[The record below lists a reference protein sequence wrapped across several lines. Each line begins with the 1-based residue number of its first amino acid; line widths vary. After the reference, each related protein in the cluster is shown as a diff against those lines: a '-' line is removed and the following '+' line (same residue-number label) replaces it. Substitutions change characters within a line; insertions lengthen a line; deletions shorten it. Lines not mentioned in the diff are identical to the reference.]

1 MDLELTGKSA
11 LVTGASQGI
20 GLAVAESLAAEGC
33 DLHLVSRSREKLEKA
48 RAGLLARHS
57 CNIDIHPFDL
67 SKSSSIKEVAAL
79 AGSVDILVNNA
90 GSIPQ
95 GDLLAIDEATWRAA
109 WELKVFGFINLTREI
124 YRAMRQRNSG
134 VIVNI
139 IGSAGERPS
148 PGYIAGTTGNA
159 GLMQFTRAL
168 GGESVDFGIR
178 VIGVNPGNTETER
191 QTLRWEARAAAEFGD
206 KSRWRELVTDS
217 PFGRLATPREV
228 ADVVAFLASRR
239 ASYVSGTIVTVDG
252 GRMARLKG

>member
-1 MDLELTGKSA
+1 MDLGLSGKSA
-11 LVTGASQGI
+11 IVTGGSQGI
-20 GLAVAESLAAEGC
+20 GLAVAQSLAAEGC
-33 DLHLVSRSREKLEKA
+33 NLHLVSRNREKLDRA
-48 RAGLLARHS
+48 RTALLAQHS
-57 CNIDIHPFDL
+57 CKIEIHAFDL
-67 SKSSSIKEVAAL
+67 GKVESAREVAAL
-79 AGSVDILVNNA
+79 AGGADILINNA

-95 GDLLAIDEATWRAA
+95 GDLLAIDDDAWRAA

-124 YRAMRQRNSG
+124 YRAMRQHKSG
-134 VIVNI
+134 VIINI

-178 VIGVNPGNTETER
+178 VVGVNPGNTETER
-191 QTLRWEARAAAEFGD
+191 QTVRWEARAEAQLGD

-217 PFGRLATPREV
+217 PFGRLATPKEV
-228 ADVVAFLASRR
+228 ADVVTFLASSR

>member
-1 MDLELTGKSA
+1 MDLGLAGKSA

-33 DLHLVSRSREKLEKA
+33 NLILVSRSREKLDKA
-48 RAGLLARHS
+48 RAGLLARHPRA
-57 CNIDIHPFDL
+57 IDIHPFDL
-67 SKSSSIKEVAAL
+67 SRSDSIKAVAAA
-79 AGSVDILVNNA
+79 AGGVDILVNNA

-95 GDLLAIDEATWRAA
+95 GDLLAVDEATWRAA
-109 WELKVFGFINLTREI
+109 WELKVFGFVNLTREI
-124 YRAMRQRNSG
+124 YRAMRERRTG

-178 VIGVNPGNTETER
+178 VVGVNPGNTETER
-191 QTLRWEARAAAEFGD
+191 QTVRWEARAEAELGD

-217 PFGRLATPREV
+217 PFGRMATAKEV
-228 ADVVAFLASRR
+228 ADVVTFLASPR